1 MDLLGG
7 KSREEAELGL
17 FGILIFADLGWAGLG
32 LLAGG
37 RRLARAIALPLAVGD
52 WVRLVSPF
60 GGFGWV
66 GFFGAEAVAEQDAG

>member
-60 GGFGWV
+60 GGLAGWV
-66 GFFGAEAVAEQDAG
+66 FWGRRRWRGQDAG